1 MTTPSSKFYKNIE
14 KGATTPGCV
23 ISKSLQSKGK
33 VSGSEELLSMWLPAE
48 ETKNISK
55 RLNFTIEI

>member
-1 MTTPSSKFYKNIE
+1 MTKPSSKFYKNIE

-33 VSGSEELLSMWLPAE
+33 VSGSELLSMWLSAE
-48 ETKNISK
+48 ETKDISK
-55 RLNFTIEI
+55 RLNFIIEI

>member
-1 MTTPSSKFYKNIE
+1 MTKPSSKFYKNIE

-33 VSGSEELLSMWLPAE
+33 VSGSELLSMWLPAE
-48 ETKNISK
+48 ETKDISK
-55 RLNFTIEI
+55 RLNFITEI